1 MSIWRDLHEHSLG
14 KPRQEEKDT
23 YARMFENTLK
33 IDRIPDLSS
42 MYSVVRPARSP
53 RSAILTIDVR

>member
-1 MSIWRDLHEHSLG
+1 MSIWRDLHEHALG
-14 KPRQEEKDT
+14 KPRKEEKDT

-42 MYSVVRPARSP
+42 MYSVVRPGRSVGELP
-53 RSAILTIDVR
+53 F